1 MAQPFKHPSTG
12 VYYIRRKVPAPL
24 QSQLGR
30 EYKRSLKTRDPNEA
44 KGRFVREWTLSEDLF
59 ARAWAQQRGEE
70 VLSHRDMA
78 ILAQRW
84 AASEIAKMEVAGDY
98 KEWLT
103 YGSSTWGFGDLY
115 ESERPLVTF
124 REAFEDDDIAVEQ
137 RAYTL
142 NLAEQVLRSAGF
154 PMPLAESPKLDLLRR
169 EFQEAWL
176 TVSDVALKRLRG
188 DWARSDTLSGEP
200 ISLEV
205 KKHGTA
211 AGKSL
216 LEVFEDYAQDRRLT
230 DGDSRSVRKSIDAY
244 RGLMSEFIEIC
255 GTHPIQSLSRDVIR
269 HYRTELARLPSKG
282 KGIRGLSVA
291 ERIAK
296 AKAEGLPLAH
306 DATIRNK
313 LRAVSA
319 VCSYAV
325 RMGLIPENP
334 VIASGQGRAAAKAAA
349 KSAEKRSHRNYYTA
363 AELAQIFSSPVFTDG
378 VSSWPMKFGAAW
390 YWLPLLMYYTGAR
403 REEVAQLKVSD
414 IKRHEPHGPYI
425 SILNDDEA
433 DGERGVKNAGSRRGI
448 PLHPHLLELGFLR
461 YVDRLDPSGQVFPLL
476 VPDAKG
482 FFGALFGRYWG
493 NYLRDTVRLVSPAS
507 PSHGFRHTFKTLCR
521 EVAIPE
527 DVHDALT
534 GHVGASKVARRY
546 GEMPL
551 ARLAKEIH
559 RFPRINESVVLI
571 Y

>member
-44 KGRFVREWTLSEDLF
+44 KNHFVREWALSEELF
-59 ARAWAQQRGEE
+59 AKARAQQRGED

-84 AASEIAKMEVAGDY
+84 AAAEITSMEASGDY
-98 KEWLT
+98 ERWLGRRADT
-103 YGSSTWGFGDLY
+103 SGYGDGY
-115 ESERPLVTF
+115 EAERPLVSF
-124 REAFEDDDIAVEQ
+124 REVFEDDILTGEISDLVMS
-137 RAYTL
+137 
-142 NLAEQVLRSAGF
+142 LAEPALRSAGY
-154 PMPLAESPKLDLLRR
+154 PMPLPGTPKLDLLRR

-176 TVSDVALKRLRG
+176 TVSDFALRRLAG
-188 DWARSDTLSGEP
+188 DWGRLDTIAEEP

-205 KKHGTA
+205 KKPPTD
-211 AGKSL
+211 GKSL

-230 DGDSRSVRKSIDAY
+230 DGDTRSVRKSIDAY
-244 RGLMSEFIEIC
+244 KGIMTEFVEIC
-255 GTHPIQSLSRDVIR
+255 GNHPIRSLSREAIR
-269 HYRTELARLPSKG
+269 SYRVELARLPSRG
-282 KGIRGLSVA
+282 RGIRRLSVA
-291 ERIAK
+291 EKISK
-296 AKAEGLPLAH
+296 AEAEGLPLAH
-306 DATIRNK
+306 EATIRNK
-313 LRAVSA
+313 LLAVSA

-334 VIASGQGRAAAKAAA
+334 VIASGQGRAAAKAAS
-349 KSAEKRSHRNYYTA
+349 KTAEKSSIRNFYTTD
-363 AELAQIFSSPVFTDG
+363 ELAQIFSSPVFTSG
-378 VSSWPMKFGAAW
+378 AEHWSPKFGAAW

-403 REEVAQLKVSD
+403 REELSQLMVSD
-414 IKRHEPHGPYI
+414 IKRQAPEGPYI
-425 SILNDDEA
+425 SILNDDGA
-433 DGERGVKNAGSRRGI
+433 DGERGVKNAGSRRDI

-461 YVDRLDPSGQVFPLL
+461 YLDQLEPAGQVFPLL
-476 VPDAKG
+476 APASKG

-493 NYLRDTVRLVSPAS
+493 NYLRDKVKLVSPAS

-521 EVAIPE
+521 LVGVPE
-527 DVHDALT
+527 DVNDAIT
-534 GHVGASKVARRY
+534 GHAGGSRVARGY

-551 ARLAKEIH
+551 SRLAEEIQ
-559 RFPRINESVVLI
+559 RFPKIETSILLI